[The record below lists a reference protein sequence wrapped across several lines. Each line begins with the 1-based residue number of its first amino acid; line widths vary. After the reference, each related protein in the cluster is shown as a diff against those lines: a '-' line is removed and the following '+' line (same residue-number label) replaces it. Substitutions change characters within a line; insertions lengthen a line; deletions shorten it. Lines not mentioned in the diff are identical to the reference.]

1 MNSFQDYVDEY
12 KRQLALGP
20 IKNAYQG
27 LMDYIMRLRTHFQ
40 NKYPDF
46 FVSGSIYFGYMD
58 MTYFSFSPDSLKK
71 QGLKIAIVFI
81 HDTCRFE
88 AWLAGVNK
96 QVQSKYWNF
105 FNESK
110 WNKYHV
116 VASTKGVDSI
126 LETILVESPD
136 FNDLDKLTGNIEKAT
151 LTFIEDIEN
160 FLSSFHD

>member
-1 MNSFQDYVDEY
+1 MNSFQDDVDEY
-12 KRQLALGP
+12 KRQVTLGS
-20 IKNAYQG
+20 IKKAYQG

-58 MTYFSFSPDSLKK
+58 MTYFSFSPDSLKR

-96 QVQSKYWNF
+96 QVQLKYWKLF
-105 FNESK
+105 KESQ
-110 WNKYHV
+110 WNKYPV
-116 VASTKGVDSI
+116 VSSTQGVDAI
-126 LETILVESPD
+126 IETILVESPD
-136 FNDLDKLTGNIEKAT
+136 FNDLDRLTDKIEKT
-151 LTFIEDIEN
+151 ILQFIEDIEN
-160 FLSSFHD
+160 FLSSFRD